1 MNVNS
6 TELRLKEVT
15 DCFTTYPSQPIQ
27 DDNFLTKPNAAY
39 SWLDF
44 HDALS
49 SRLIS
54 SQDWELAPY
63 LSSPIL
69 AFHHLFATSARHS
82 YAPAN
87 NFGKDDDDNDAKLP
101 FSGPSAPFMV
111 SEALKV
117 NTAAITA
124 LQNALSLPLARMYR
138 SPSDISTELLPYIV
152 RMLSPDVKPVVINSS
167 NTSSA
172 SGAKTFA
179 TASVRKA
186 SEKALVAR
194 AAECMA
200 ATGVRFEK
208 TRIEHEGRGNNG
220 GWVYRMEPSL
230 DSLSAFETMSGGD
243 GASAVRYA
251 VRQVLEMEWKKES
264 LRRGEEARK
273 RRMGG
278 NPEDYEEEM
287 GAKKTKG
294 PGKAAD
300 LRIKGAKKDFFGR
313 VVKVIVP
320 TLEESESALPYGVV
334 KRKTKAGRS
343 AGAEEGRVW
352 VSFNEGF
359 SNAVRKPITLKEF
372 MDGL

>member
-1 MNVNS
+1 LS
-6 TELRLKEVT
+6 
-15 DCFTTYPSQPIQ
+15 
-27 DDNFLTKPNAAY
+27 KPNTAY
-39 SWLDF
+39 AWLQF
-44 HDALS
+44 HDAILS
-49 SRLIS
+49 RVTS

-69 AFHHLFATSARHS
+69 AFHHLFASSARQS
-82 YAPAN
+82 YSSAN
-87 NFGKDDDDNDAKLP
+87 TFGKEDDENEVKIP
-101 FSGPSAPFMV
+101 FSGSSAPYMM
-111 SEALKV
+111 SEAMKM
-117 NTAAITA
+117 NTIAITA
-124 LQNALSLPLARMYR
+124 LQNSLSLPLARMYR
-138 SPSDISTELLPYIV
+138 SPADIATELLPYVV

-167 NTSSA
+167 NPSSTT
-172 SGAKTFA
+172 GAKTFA

-208 TRIEHEGRGNNG
+208 TRIEQEGRGANG
-220 GWVYRMEPSL
+220 GWVYRMEPAL
-230 DSLSAFETMSGGD
+230 DSLSAFETLSGVDVVG
-243 GASAVRYA
+243 STRYA

-278 NPEDYEEEM
+278 NPEDYEEESDVKKK
-287 GAKKTKG
+287 GA
-294 PGKAAD
+294 PGKAVD
-300 LRIKGAKKDFFGR
+300 MRIKGVKKDFFGR
-313 VVKVIVP
+313 LVKTLVP
-320 TLEESESALPYGVV
+320 TIEESEAALAANGGV
-334 KRKTKAGRS
+334 KKKAKAGRS

-359 SNAVRKPITLKEF
+359 SNAVRKPITLKEV

>member
-1 MNVNS
+1 M
-6 TELRLKEVT
+6 
-15 DCFTTYPSQPIQ
+15 
-27 DDNFLTKPNAAY
+27 
-39 SWLDF
+39 
-44 HDALS
+44 
-49 SRLIS
+49 S

-82 YAPAN
+82 YTPAN
-87 NFGKDDDDNDAKLP
+87 SFGKDDDENELNLP
-101 FSGPSAPFMV
+101 FSGPSAPYIV

-117 NTAAITA
+117 NAAAITA
-124 LQNALSLPLARMYR
+124 LQNSLSLPLARMYR
-138 SPSDISTELLPYIV
+138 SPEDISTELLPYIV

-167 NTSSA
+167 TSSST

-194 AAECMA
+194 AAECMV

-208 TRIEHEGRGNNG
+208 TRIEQEGRGSNG
-220 GWVYRMEPSL
+220 GWVYRMEPAL
-230 DSLSAFETMSGGD
+230 DSLSAYETMSGGD
-243 GASAVRYA
+243 GVGAVRYA

-278 NPEDYEEEM
+278 NPEDYEEEVDT
-287 GAKKTKG
+287 KKKGG
-294 PGKAAD
+294 PGKSID
-300 LRIKGAKKDFFGR
+300 LRVKGAKRDFFGR
-313 VVKVIVP
+313 VVKIVAP
-320 TLEESESALPYGVV
+320 TLEENESVPANGGA
-334 KRKTKAGRS
+334 KKKAKAGRS

-359 SNAVRKPITLKEF
+359 SNAVRKPITLREL

>member
-1 MNVNS
+1 M
-6 TELRLKEVT
+6 
-15 DCFTTYPSQPIQ
+15 
-27 DDNFLTKPNAAY
+27 
-39 SWLDF
+39 
-44 HDALS
+44 
-49 SRLIS
+49 S

-69 AFHHLFATSARHS
+69 AFHHLFATSARHAYGS
-82 YAPAN
+82 AK
-87 NFGKDDDDNDAKLP
+87 NFGNDDENEVKLP
-101 FSGPSAPFMV
+101 FSGPSAPYVV
-111 SEALKV
+111 SEAQKS

-138 SPSDISTELLPYIV
+138 SPTDISTELLPYIV

-208 TRIEHEGRGNNG
+208 TRIEQEGRGSNG
-220 GWVYRMEPSL
+220 GWVYRMEPAL
-230 DSLSAFETMSGGD
+230 DSLSAYETMSSGD
-243 GASAVRYA
+243 GATAVRYA

-264 LRRGEEARK
+264 VRRGEEARK

-278 NPEDYEEEM
+278 NLEDYEEEM
-287 GAKKTKG
+287 EAKKKG
-294 PGKAAD
+294 GPRKAID
-300 LRIKGAKKDFFGR
+300 LRVKGAKRDFFGR
-313 VVKVIVP
+313 VVTIIAP
-320 TLEESESALPYGVV
+320 TLEESESALTNGGP
-334 KRKTKAGRS
+334 KKKTKAGRS

-359 SNAVRKPITLKEF
+359 SNAVRKPITLKEL
-372 MDGL
+372 MEGL

>member
-1 MNVNS
+1 M
-6 TELRLKEVT
+6 
-15 DCFTTYPSQPIQ
+15 
-27 DDNFLTKPNAAY
+27 
-39 SWLDF
+39 
-44 HDALS
+44 
-49 SRLIS
+49 S

-69 AFHHLFATSARHS
+69 AFHHLFATTSRQS
-82 YAPAN
+82 YASAN
-87 NFGKDDDDNDAKLP
+87 SFGKEEDENEAKLA
-101 FSGPSAPFMV
+101 FSGPSAPYMM

-117 NTAAITA
+117 NAAAITA

-138 SPSDISTELLPYIV
+138 SPADISTELLPYVV

-194 AAECMA
+194 SAECMA

-208 TRIEHEGRGNNG
+208 TRIEQEGRGANG
-220 GWVYRMEPSL
+220 GWVYRMEPAL
-230 DSLSAFETMSGGD
+230 DSLSAFETLSGGD

-251 VRQVLEMEWKKES
+251 VRQVLEQEWRKES

-278 NPEDYEEEM
+278 NPEDYEEEEN
-287 GAKKTKG
+287 AKKKSG
-294 PGKAAD
+294 PGKAID
-300 LRIKGAKKDFFGR
+300 LRVKGVKKDFFGR
-313 VVKVIVP
+313 LVKIVAP
-320 TLEESESALPYGVV
+320 TNGESETVQANGGTKMKS
-334 KRKTKAGRS
+334 KAGRS

-359 SNAVRKPITLKEF
+359 SNAVRKPVTLKEL

>member
-1 MNVNS
+1 M
-6 TELRLKEVT
+6 
-15 DCFTTYPSQPIQ
+15 
-27 DDNFLTKPNAAY
+27 
-39 SWLDF
+39 
-44 HDALS
+44 
-49 SRLIS
+49 S

-69 AFHHLFATSARHS
+69 AFHHLFATSARQSFQHE
-82 YAPAN
+82 N
-87 NFGKDDDDNDAKLP
+87 KLNKEDDDSEVTVP
-101 FSGPSAPFMV
+101 FSGPSAPWMAI
-111 SEALKV
+111 ETTKA

-138 SPSDISTELLPYIV
+138 SPAEIATELLPYVV

-167 NTSSA
+167 TSNSA
-172 SGAKTFA
+172 SGAKTYA

-208 TRIEHEGRGNNG
+208 SRIEHEGKAANG
-220 GWVYRMEPSL
+220 GFVYRMEPAL
-230 DSLSAFETMSGGD
+230 DSLGAFETLSGGD
-243 GASAVRYA
+243 AATSTRYA

-264 LRRGEEARK
+264 ARRGEDAR
-273 RRMGG
+273 RARMGG
-278 NPEDYEEEM
+278 NPEDYEDVNVK
-287 GAKKTKG
+287 GKKE
-294 PGKAAD
+294 PGKAVD
-300 LRIKGAKKDFFGR
+300 MRIKGAKKDFFGR
-313 VVKVIVP
+313 VVKAVVP
-320 TLEESESALPYGVV
+320 TADEIEA
-334 KRKTKAGRS
+334 RKKANKAGRS

-359 SNAVRKPITLKEF
+359 SNAVRKPITLKEL